1 MARRGK
7 KRQLAPEDLHLWQR
21 VTEGVDPLRPCPP
34 APCPAAPPAA
44 PPAPAP
50 RPRIDRPQTALGT
63 FRIGQAAPGPVAPPG
78 PAAAVCAPRV
88 MDKRTHGRM
97 TRGKLHPEARLDLH
111 GHTLDAAHAELNGF
125 ILSAQARGLRLVLVI
140 TGKGRGADGAGAL
153 RRAVPLW
160 LSQAP
165 LAPVVLQ
172 LREAHR
178 SHGGGGALYV
188 YLRRKR

>member
-7 KRQLAPEDLHLWQR
+7 KRQLPPEDLQLWRR

-34 APCPAAPPAA
+34 APRTPPQPATLAGAEPRAPIA
-44 PPAPAP
+44 
-50 RPRIDRPQTALGT
+50 RPQTAVES
-63 FRIGQAAPGPVAPPG
+63 FRIGQKAACPPARTAPP
-78 PAAAVCAPRV
+78 AEVSAPRM
-88 MDKRTHGRM
+88 MDKRTHARM
-97 TRGKLHPEARLDLH
+97 TRGKLDPEARLDLH
-111 GHTLDAAHAELNGF
+111 GLTLDAAHAALNGF
-125 ILSAQARGLRLVLVI
+125 ILSAQARGQRLVLVI
-140 TGKGRGADGAGAL
+140 TGKGRGGGGAGAL

-165 LAPVVLQ
+165 LAPSVLQ